1 VALCHPCY
9 TAAFSLL
16 LLLLLLQGDSHE
28 VSLSKGRSEL
38 SAMIDHFVIRPGQ
51 DCLEA
56 SHRLYRLAVQAG
68 FTKGRMVPQVRLGAA
83 QPGLGARWGA
93 AGRTEAATTALWM
106 VLFTLVA
113 AAAANLAPRTCICTC
128 CNSSMWPG
136 IITHA

>member
-1 VALCHPCY
+1 VHNNTISVHC
-9 TAAFSLL
+9 TATIL

-68 FTKGRMVPQVRLGAA
+68 FTKGRMVPQVNSS
-83 QPGLGARWGA
+83 
-93 AGRTEAATTALWM
+93 AATAG
-106 VLFTLVA
+106 A
-113 AAAANLAPRTCICTC
+113 AAAPAHD
-128 CNSSMWPG
+128 SSRAVPG
-136 IITHA
+136 SSCSMA

>member
-1 VALCHPCY
+1 LAHASAALWPPWPD
-9 TAAFSLL
+9 L

-68 FTKGRMVPQVRLGAA
+68 FTKGRMVPQV
-83 QPGLGARWGA
+83 
-93 AGRTEAATTALWM
+93 GRGGGRCGVDGCVGEQQ
-106 VLFTLVA
+106 
-113 AAAANLAPRTCICTC
+113 
-128 CNSSMWPG
+128 
-136 IITHA
+136 

>member
-1 VALCHPCY
+1 
-9 TAAFSLL
+9 

-68 FTKGRMVPQVRLGAA
+68 FTKGRMVPQVRRWAGDGAG
-83 QPGLGARWGA
+83 QV
-93 AGRTEAATTALWM
+93 M
-106 VLFTLVA
+106 D
-113 AAAANLAPRTCICTC
+113 
-128 CNSSMWPG
+128 SSE
-136 IITHA
+136 TR